1 MTCVR
6 PVYEG
11 RTSLR
16 VGRRVEKVE
25 KLEKLEGVEWAVSEQ
40 ISSYKRHTPSSSYKL
55 LLH

>member
-25 KLEKLEGVEWAVSEQ
+25 KVEKLEGVEWAVSEQ